1 MILFFKFP
9 DPVLFRTN
17 MPFDAGIHRRA
28 TSFFPPTPSTMQGAI
43 RSKIILE
50 SGISFQEWM
59 KFLEKEDASIE
70 SNSKLPQLKEKIGD
84 SNSLGKL
91 TLKGPFVASK
101 IDGEV
106 KVYFSV
112 PLDVVAERKKK
123 SLGKI
128 FILKPLTNNPL
139 GNGYS
144 LKYSDAQQHSIP
156 KLLWLKTDK
165 KIEALENSFMSIDAF
180 GRYLLSEEFLPGD
193 IINGK
198 DIYGT
203 ERRAGI
209 WRENKRVKEGML
221 YYADFVRLKENFG
234 LVEDVRYENT
244 EELPLKN
251 DGTVALGGQGKAA
264 YYESLSRDPFEV
276 IFKLKDKVIRKTKET
291 NSLKIVFV
299 TPAFFE
305 NPLKVIEDN
314 SLEFVTASIGKP
326 TTIGGWNFAQNSPKE
341 ARKYIPAG
349 SVYYF
354 KIKDKEKIEK
364 IFDRYWFKSILEGQ
378 FSKFGY
384 GITLL
389 GIW

>member
-1 MILFFKFP
+1 MVLFFSFP

-50 SGISFQEWM
+50 SDVSFQDWM
-59 KFLEKEDASIE
+59 KFLKNRDANSE
-70 SNSKLPQLKEKIGD
+70 SNNKLSQLKDKIGD

-123 SLGKI
+123 KLEKI
-128 FILKPLTNNPL
+128 FILKPLPDKPL
-139 GNGYS
+139 GNS
-144 LKYSDAQQHSIP
+144 ISIKYIESREQSVP
-156 KLLWLKTDK
+156 NLLWLKTDK
-165 KIEALENSFMSIDAF
+165 KVEPVEDSFMSVDAF
-180 GRYLLSEEFLPGD
+180 EKYLMNEEVLPNDVITNKTIFGKEGRV
-193 IINGK
+193 
-198 DIYGT
+198 
-203 ERRAGI
+203 GI
-209 WRENKRVKEGML
+209 WRENKRAKEGML
-221 YYADFVRLKENFG
+221 YYANFIRLKDGFG
-234 LVEDVRYENT
+234 IVEDVEYEDR
-244 EELPLKN
+244 EEIYLEKS
-251 DGTVALGGQGKAA
+251 GTVALGGQGKVAF
-264 YYESLSRDPFEV
+264 YESLSSNPFEAV
-276 IFKLKDKVIRKTKET
+276 FKLKDKVIKKAKET
-291 NSLKIVFV
+291 NSIKIVFV

-314 SLEFVTASIGKP
+314 SLELVTASIGKP

-341 ARKYIPAG
+341 AKKYITAG

-354 KIKDKEKIEK
+354 KIKDKEKIDE
-364 IFDRYWFKSILEGQ
+364 IFDRYWFKSILEDQ
-378 FSKFGY
+378 FSKYGY